1 MLLSLALSTALVLP
15 SRHAPV
21 LMQQQGQYVVEPP
34 PPKGF
39 VWSTF
44 SDMTGSVT
52 PTSFVAATPSAK
64 TPAKAPFSQLYST
77 ITAVPASLKQP
88 AIIPAETSISESV
101 DQLGSMAVEEEK
113 TRIVAPA
120 WKSRF
125 VLPVCMLVTFL
136 STGGAGVSARALS
149 AGSASMLVGLGLKLG
164 WRFGVAFG
172 LCSAFRARPLTAE

>member
-1 MLLSLALSTALVLP
+1 MQNNKISWALSVPLAKLKKSCVRVSSVSSRIASVGAPLSDDERERKRAKKDSMLLSLALSTALVLP

-44 SDMTGSVT
+44 GDMTGSVT

-113 TRIVAPA
+113 TRIVAPDR
-120 WKSRF
+120 KS
-125 VLPVCMLVTFL
+125 VV
-136 STGGAGVSARALS
+136 
-149 AGSASMLVGLGLKLG
+149 
-164 WRFGVAFG
+164 
-172 LCSAFRARPLTAE
+172 